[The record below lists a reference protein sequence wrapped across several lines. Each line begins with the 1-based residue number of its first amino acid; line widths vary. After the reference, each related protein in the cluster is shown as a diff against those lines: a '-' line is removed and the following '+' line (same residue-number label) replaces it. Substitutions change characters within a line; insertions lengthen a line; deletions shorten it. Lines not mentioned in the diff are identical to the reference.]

1 MSVLGAGEDAAKAE
15 AIATDIGDAIDL
27 DARARANPAE
37 VVRESQLVVVT
48 TPARTLLLKRKGMHP
63 GLQITSVR
71 SDMEGKQE
79 IDPTALS
86 DTNLYVSDRLSQC
99 SLLGELSGT
108 RDAGLFSTTRQNLA
122 RWLRARSGDDGRWMT

>member
-1 MSVLGAGEDAAKAE
+1 
-15 AIATDIGDAIDL
+15 
-27 DARARANPAE
+27 
-37 VVRESQLVVVT
+37 
-48 TPARTLLLKRKGMHP
+48 MHP

-108 RDAGLFSTTRQNLA
+108 RDAGLFSTTLQNLA